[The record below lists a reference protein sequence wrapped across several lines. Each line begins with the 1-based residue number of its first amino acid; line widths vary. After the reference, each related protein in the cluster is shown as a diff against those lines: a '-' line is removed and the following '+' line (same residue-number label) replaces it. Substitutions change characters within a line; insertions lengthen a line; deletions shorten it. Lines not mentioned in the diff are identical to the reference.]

1 MSARVYEPFVVE
13 EMDSEGSPNRSSED
27 NLKEIFDLC
36 DRDRDGYIT
45 AQDFRR
51 IGKEHFGNTQ
61 VFKYRQSLMLKVN
74 NMWLV
79 E

>member
-1 MSARVYEPFVVE
+1 MAVFRARAVE
-13 EMDSEGSPNRSSED
+13 RVCGFIVPMASIERHVEHTEDSPGRSNEA

-45 AQDFRR
+45 AQDFRS

-61 VFKYRQSLMLKVN
+61 V
-74 NMWLV
+74 
-79 E
+79 

>member
-1 MSARVYEPFVVE
+1 MASVEGRVEQTE
-13 EMDSEGSPNRSSED
+13 DGHGRSNEG

-45 AQDFRR
+45 AHDFRS

-61 VFKYRQSLMLKVN
+61 VSNQIVRS
-74 NMWLV
+74 
-79 E
+79 